1 MQKAK
6 YKIEINLMYMKRSL
20 RLHNYLKTFLFL
32 AIFCFNAQMSFGQVN
47 ITPIRTDVAG
57 FSAWTDNA
65 VAGSTYVQLLTAS
78 SSTISPA
85 MNFDGFTNETLNFKA
100 RTFGGTSPAADL
112 VLTVSIS
119 TDNGGTWTILGT
131 VTPTTN
137 TLLNQSPVDLSP
149 YNGTQVKVRFTVGGT
164 SNTVGVGI
172 DDISIT
178 GNVLSAG
185 PEINLKY
192 NTTSILDG
200 ATPASIPN
208 GTDYGTVATNTDVT
222 RTFTIENT
230 GSTDLVLTAPYVQKS
245 LSTSVFTITQ
255 PSLTTIPT
263 GQSTTFSVTFNSAV
277 AGTFDEVIEV
287 LSNDS
292 DEAVYNFAIKAISE
306 IPVSNIIVK
315 GNNTVITIGDTTPS
329 ALDNTDFGSAATNS
343 NIVKTFT
350 IENSGTG
357 DLIVDDILMSNAPTS
372 SYVIGGISFPSTI
385 VSNSSTTFTVTFNS
399 ALAGT
404 FNDSVLISNNDPTD
418 STFDFALT
426 AKAAV
431 LNFSPGDI
439 SITAL
444 ANDTPDGISFVNWV
458 PIPVDAELSFTDN
471 AWDGTVLLANE
482 NTLVWKNNTGNIIPI
497 GSVIYINTLAPSTDL
512 GLVTGDLSGLSASGE
527 NVFVYEGSAAS
538 PFFIY
543 GLSNLNWITSGT
555 ANTNNSYLPA
565 VLNVVNGNI
574 VTGDFDNVEY
584 SGALAPK
591 DEKSSFSAYK
601 LLVNNPANWTKNNTY
616 FALNSVDFEL
626 AAVWESSAWT
636 DGLTPTSLLKTVIND
651 VYTTSANSVFSSKKL
666 TVTTN
671 GNLTINSGTNIT
683 VQNEVINNGTL
694 TVESNANLVQENNV
708 ANTGN
713 IAVKRNTNPLMRFDY
728 VMWSTPVDGTQKL
741 LDFSPLTS
749 VSPTI
754 RFYNYDSA
762 NNVYT
767 SVSSPSTTEFV
778 NATGYLIRLPFNH
791 PTAPVAWTGTF
802 SGVPN
807 NGPISLSSLT
817 SGLFYATGN
826 PYPST
831 IDADDFI
838 LTNGLTDALYFW
850 RKTNGASGSAY
861 ATYTL
866 AGGTAPSPGTLA
878 SPSSAIPNGTIQ
890 VGQGF
895 IAKATSTSL
904 AFDNTMRSTPNNDN
918 QTFKSASSE
927 LPSTVER
934 NRFWLNLSDAT
945 QAIGQ
950 TMVSYMTGAT
960 NGLDAQIDGK
970 YINDSATA
978 LTSLIEG
985 QEYAIQG
992 KTLPFTATDVVPL
1005 GFKTE
1010 TAGDYSISIFDKD
1023 GLFANNGQIIYLRD
1037 NLTNSIQNLNSGAYN
1052 FTSQVGVFN
1061 GRFDV
1066 IYQNALSTDVVDF
1079 TSNNVSIYNQNN
1091 VLNIN
1096 SGNNTMSTVKVYD
1109 VLGRLLAQSNKIN
1122 ASQTQINIPA
1132 TNQAL
1137 IVQITSSEG
1146 IVVVKKVAN

>member
-1 MQKAK
+1 
-6 YKIEINLMYMKRSL
+6 MKRSL

-100 RTFGGTSPAADL
+100 RTFGGSTAAEII
-112 VLTVSIS
+112 LTVSIS
-119 TDNGGTWTILGT
+119 TDNGDSWTVLGT
-131 VTPTTN
+131 RTPSN
-137 TLLNQSPVDLSP
+137 STLNDQTPFILSS
-149 YNGTQVKVRFTVGGT
+149 YNGTQVKIRFTVGGT

-178 GNVLSAG
+178 GNVISSG

-315 GNNTVITIGDTTPS
+315 GNNIVITVGDTTPS

-418 STFDFALT
+418 STFDFAVT

-431 LNFSPGDI
+431 LNFSVGDI

-444 ANDTPDGISFVNWV
+444 ANDAPDGISFVNWV
-458 PIPVDAELSFTDN
+458 PIPVDAELSLTDN
-471 AWDGTVLLANE
+471 AWNGTSLLLNE
-482 NTLVWKNNTGNIIPI
+482 ETMVWKNNTGNVIPV
-497 GSVIYINTLAPSTDL
+497 GTVIYINTVTPSTDL
-512 GLVTGDLSGLSASGE
+512 GSVTGVLSGLSTSSE
-527 NVFVYEGSAAS
+527 NVFIYEGSAAS

-543 GLSNLNWITSGT
+543 GLSNLNWINSGT
-555 ANTNNSYLPA
+555 VTTNNSYLPTA
-565 VLNVVNGNI
+565 LNVVNGNI

-601 LLVNNPANWTKNNTY
+601 LLVNNPANWTKNNTP

-626 AAVWESSAWT
+626 AAVWETSAWT

-651 VYTTSANSVFSSKKL
+651 VYTTSANSAFSSKKL

-683 VQNEVINNGTL
+683 VQDEVINNGTL
-694 TVESNANLVQENNV
+694 TVESNANLVQVNNV

-713 IAVKRNTNPLMRFDY
+713 IAVKRDTNPLMRFDY

-927 LPSTVER
+927 LPTTVER

-945 QAIGQ
+945 QTIGQ

>member
-32 AIFCFNAQMSFGQVN
+32 AIFCFNAQMSFGQVS
-47 ITPIRTDVAG
+47 ISGI
-57 FSAWTDNA
+57 
-65 VAGSTYVQLLTAS
+65 GSSNTYTQDFNTLAS
-78 SSTISPA
+78 S
-85 MNFDGFTNETLNFKA
+85 
-100 RTFGGTSPAADL
+100 GTSNA
-112 VLTVSIS
+112 IS
-119 TDNGGTWTILGT
+119 TLPLGWTFLEVGSGNNTTYAAGTGSDNGGNTYSYGSTSASDRALGGLQSGS
-131 VTPTTN
+131 VTPTIGVSFTN
-137 TLLNQSPVDLSP
+137 NTGGIISELVVSYTGEQWRLGATNRVDRLDFQYSLDANSLTTGTWLDVNNLDFTAPVTTGTAGAV
-149 YNGTQVKVRFTVGGT
+149 NG
-164 SNTVGVGI
+164 NTVGNRTA
-172 DDISIT
+172 IS
-178 GNVLSAG
+178 
-185 PEINLKY
+185 
-192 NTTSILDG
+192 
-200 ATPASIPN
+200 
-208 GTDYGTVATNTDVT
+208 
-222 RTFTIENT
+222 
-230 GSTDLVLTAPYVQKS
+230 
-245 LSTSVFTITQ
+245 FTITGLNI
-255 PSLTTIPT
+255 PAGSSFWFKFSDFNATSSDDGLAVDDFNIYANAPIVPTSTTWNGTSWSDGIPT
-263 GQSTTFSVTFNSAV
+263 APT
-277 AGTFDEVIEV
+277 
-287 LSNDS
+287 
-292 DEAVYNFAIKAISE
+292 EA
-306 IPVSNIIVK
+306 IID
-315 GNNTVITIGDTTPS
+315 GIY
-329 ALDNTDFGSAATNS
+329 NS
-343 NIVKTFT
+343 NVGVTQIGFT
-350 IENSGTG
+350 
-357 DLIVDDILMSNAPTS
+357 A
-372 SYVIGGISFPSTI
+372 
-385 VSNSSTTFTVTFNS
+385 
-399 ALAGT
+399 
-404 FNDSVLISNNDPTD
+404 
-418 STFDFALT
+418 
-426 AKAAV
+426 
-431 LNFSPGDI
+431 
-439 SITAL
+439 
-444 ANDTPDGISFVNWV
+444 
-458 PIPVDAELSFTDN
+458 
-471 AWDGTVLLANE
+471 
-482 NTLVWKNNTGNIIPI
+482 
-497 GSVIYINTLAPSTDL
+497 
-512 GLVTGDLSGLSASGE
+512 
-527 NVFVYEGSAAS
+527 
-538 PFFIY
+538 
-543 GLSNLNWITSGT
+543 
-555 ANTNNSYLPA
+555 
-565 VLNVVNGNI
+565 
-574 VTGDFDNVEY
+574 
-584 SGALAPK
+584 
-591 DEKSSFSAYK
+591 
-601 LLVNNPANWTKNNTY
+601 
-616 FALNSVDFEL
+616 
-626 AAVWESSAWT
+626 
-636 DGLTPTSLLKTVIND
+636 
-651 VYTTSANSVFSSKKL
+651 KKL

-683 VQNEVINNGTL
+683 VQDEVINNGTL
-694 TVESNANLVQENNV
+694 MVESNANLVQVNNV

-713 IAVKRNTNPLMRFDY
+713 IAVKRDTNPLMRFDY

-945 QAIGQ
+945 QTIGQ

-992 KTLPFTATDVVPL
+992 KTLPFNASDVVPL

-1061 GRFDV
+1061 GRFEV